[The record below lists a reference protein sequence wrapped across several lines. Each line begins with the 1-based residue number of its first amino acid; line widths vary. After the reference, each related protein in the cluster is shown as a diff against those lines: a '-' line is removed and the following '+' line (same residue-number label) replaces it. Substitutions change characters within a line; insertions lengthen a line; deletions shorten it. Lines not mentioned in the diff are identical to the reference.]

1 MIVLSSISERL
12 LNTIKQ
18 FAAKRNKNNK
28 APQTEMEVNTGPRV
42 SSSGFN
48 IGESA
53 SQESITASLL
63 EDLRNE
69 TDIGKQIEIIANRDP
84 DVSMAIFAFQRLSYQ
99 GVEIEIT
106 DLNGERLPDAEAL
119 FREECKSWNTV
130 SNDGLDGIIDN
141 LHKNGFLYNIMMI
154 EVVAGQGS
162 ENTFEGIYIIDPREI
177 EWTLEER
184 EGKQVWIP
192 YQNQNGDKVDL
203 TTGNVFWIV
212 VNPNM
217 DSPIGAYLL
226 ESAVSAVDYKLQTL
240 SDSSAVLRHNGY
252 PYNVWSIN
260 KERLIKSLPASYQA
274 NNDRINEAISNAMNM
289 AKNAAYSREVTQDII
304 VTDDIEIGKSSNSSA
319 GSSIDVRAW
328 MEAVDVQLMN
338 GVKSLGILLNRSQGT
353 TETWGSVQMK
363 VITEM
368 AKSFQRKSKRLIEQV
383 GAIWL
388 QLNGIQGYFKLIH
401 NPIDYQSEI
410 QKWEAQNKKT
420 EHYIDVQNQGWLSA
434 DDAAKEAIGAEGAF
448 KDIFEGSNTLGVT
461 KSKLI
466 DKATT
471 SEDSTEDTT
480 NENSGGEQ

>member
-1 MIVLSSISERL
+1 MSIVSNIFGYI
-12 LNTIKQ
+12 TKK
-18 FAAKRNKNNK
+18 FATSRSKKNK
-28 APQTEMEVNTGPRV
+28 ATQQQIDVNTGTRV
-42 SSSGFN
+42 SSSGYN
-48 IGESA
+48 IGESV

-69 TDIGKQIEIIANRDP
+69 NDIGKQIEIIANRDP
-84 DVSMAIFAFQRLSYQ
+84 DVSMAVFAFQRLSYQ
-99 GVEIEIT
+99 GIEIEIT
-106 DLNGERLPDAEAL
+106 DLSGTRLPEAEEL
-119 FREECKSWNTV
+119 FKQQCKYWNSV
-130 SNDGLDGIIDN
+130 SNDGLDGIIDS

-154 EVVAGQGS
+154 EAVVGQGS
-162 ENTFEGIYIIDPREI
+162 ENTFEGIYIIDPRDI

-192 YQNQNGDKVDL
+192 YQNQSGDKVDL

-217 DSPIGAYLL
+217 DSPVGAYLL

-260 KERLIKSLPASYQA
+260 KERLVKSLPPSYQA
-274 NNDRINEAISNAMNM
+274 NNQKINEAISNAMDM
-289 AKNAAYSREVTQDII
+289 ARNAAYSREVTQDII
-304 VTDDIEIGKSSNSSA
+304 VTDDIEIGKSSNSTA

-338 GVKSLGILLNRSQGT
+338 GVKSLGILLNRSQGD

-388 QLNGIQGYFKLIH
+388 QLNGIQGNFKLIH

-420 EHYIDVQNQGWLSA
+420 EHYIDAQNQGWMSA
-434 DDAAKEAIGAEGAF
+434 DDAAKEAIGAEGAV
-448 KDIFEGSNTLGVT
+448 KDIFAEGNAIGI
-461 KSKLI
+461 SKGKVIELP
-466 DKATT
+466 
-471 SEDSTEDTT
+471 
-480 NENSGGEQ
+480 NNQNSGGEQQNDDEK